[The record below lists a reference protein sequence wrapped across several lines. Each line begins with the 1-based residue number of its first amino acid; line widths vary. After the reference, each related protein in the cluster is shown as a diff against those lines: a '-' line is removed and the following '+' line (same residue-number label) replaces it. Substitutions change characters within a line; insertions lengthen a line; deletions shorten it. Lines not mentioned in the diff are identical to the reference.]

1 MSADRSAHEQRPG
14 ILGNMAADPSMFSES
29 WHRIASQRTQLRPS
43 VEIRRQQYRG
53 ELWYVVRDAFTNSF
67 YRIRPGARRFLL
79 HLTGRLTVE
88 AAWRRC
94 LKEDSASA
102 PGQGEIIQLLAQLHH
117 ASLLQSDLPP
127 DSRRLFERLRQ
138 HRQAQ
143 VRSTLASIL
152 FLRLPLW
159 NPDRFLQRF
168 VPLVRPVFT
177 WAGFAVW
184 ALVCL
189 WAAKLAIDHREELLD
204 RSQQVLAPGNL
215 ALLFGAFFLTKV
227 LHEFGHAFTCRV
239 FGGEVHTTGI
249 MLLVFSPVP
258 YVDVTASWTFR
269 ERWRRVWV
277 GAAGMYVEL
286 FIAAL
291 ALFVWTQAGDGLLN
305 SVAYNIIFVASVS
318 TLLFNLNPLLR
329 FDGYYILADLTDA
342 PNLQHRSRTQ
352 VCSWAERHLFGLQQV
367 ATPAATRGEAAY
379 LGIFGVA
386 SNIYRVIVFTLII
399 LFVADKFFGLG
410 LIAAVVGGFSLLIL
424 PVVHYVRYLALEPRL
439 SRHRARAIGVSA
451 AVVAVVLGFLAFFPW
466 PNRTYAPGM
475 LQTREQAR
483 IYSGT
488 DGYLAEIVAASGQT
502 VASGDLL
509 LRMES
514 PELDLLIKAA
524 EARVR
529 EVRLQEN
536 AARERGGVGM
546 RVLQR
551 RREAA
556 EAERAELLQR
566 SRDLEIRAPLAGI
579 WVSPRVL
586 DLRGELMSRG
596 RLLGQ
601 VIQPP
606 GFEFVAVVAQ
616 DDSSRLF
623 AHPGASAEIRLPG
636 QAGRVIPITDVRL
649 IPGRQSLLPTPAL
662 GWNAGGPVKVQAGD
676 PDGLATAEP
685 YFKAIARVGVTDEA
699 ALLHGQTGYI
709 RFTTGTE
716 PLLSQGWR
724 RFRQLLQQRY
734 QI

>member
-1 MSADRSAHEQRPG
+1 
-14 ILGNMAADPSMFSES
+14 MAADPTMFSES
-29 WHRIASQRTQLRPS
+29 WHRIAGERTQLRS
-43 VEIRRQQYRG
+43 GVDIRRQQYRG
-53 ELWYVVRDAFTNSF
+53 ELWYVVRDPFANTF

-88 AAWRRC
+88 EAWRRC
-94 LKEDSASA
+94 LREDPAAA
-102 PGQGEIIQLLAQLHH
+102 PGQTEIIQLLAQLHH

-127 DSRRLFERLRQ
+127 DSRRLFDRLRR

-152 FLRLPLW
+152 FLRIPLW

-177 WAGFAVW
+177 WTGFAVW

-189 WAAKLAIDHREELLD
+189 WAAKLAIDHREELFD

-215 ALLFGAFFLTKV
+215 ALLFGAFFVTKV
-227 LHEFGHAFTCRV
+227 LHEFGHAFACRV
-239 FGGEVHTTGI
+239 FGGEVHTMGI

-258 YVDVTASWTFR
+258 YVDVTASWAFR

-291 ALFVWTQAGDGLLN
+291 AVFVWSRTGAGLLN
-305 SVAYNIIFVASVS
+305 GLAYNVIFVASVS

-329 FDGYYILADLTDA
+329 FDGYYMLADLTDT
-342 PNLQHRSRTQ
+342 PNLHQRSRIQ
-352 VCSWAERHLFGLQQV
+352 VCSWAEQVLFGLRQV
-367 ATPAATRGEAAY
+367 ATPAATRPEAAF
-379 LGIFGVA
+379 LGVFGVA

-399 LFVADKFFGLG
+399 WFVADKFFGLG
-410 LIAAVVGGFSLLIL
+410 LIAAVVGGFTLFVL
-424 PVVHYVRYLALEPRL
+424 PVIQYVRYLAREPRL
-439 SRHRARAIGVSA
+439 GRQRPRAIAVTAGVLA
-451 AVVAVVLGFLAFFPW
+451 AVLGFLAFFPW
-466 PNRTYAPGM
+466 PSHTYAPGM

-483 IYSGT
+483 IFAGT
-488 DGYLAEIVAASGQT
+488 DGYVAEAAAVSGQPVAA
-502 VASGDLL
+502 GDLL
-509 LRMES
+509 FRLES
-514 PELDLLIKAA
+514 PELVLRLSAA
-524 EARVR
+524 DARVR
-529 EVRLQEN
+529 QVRLQEN
-536 AARERGGVGM
+536 VAREKGGAGI

-556 EAERAELLQR
+556 EAELAELQQR
-566 SRDLEIRAPLAGI
+566 RRDLEVRAPLAGV
-579 WVSPRVL
+579 WVSPRAR
-586 DLRGELMSRG
+586 DLVGELVARG
-596 RLLGQ
+596 RPLGQ
-601 VIQPP
+601 IIQPP

-623 AHPGASAEIRLPG
+623 AHADTPAEIRLPG
-636 QAGRVIPITDVRL
+636 QAGRVIPVAQVRFV
-649 IPGRQSLLPTPAL
+649 PGRQSLLPTAAL
-662 GWNAGGPVKVQAGD
+662 GWNAGGPVKVQADD
-676 PDGLATAEP
+676 PDGLTTAEP
-685 YFKAIARVGVTDEA
+685 YFKAIARVGLPGEA
-699 ALLHGQTGYI
+699 ALLHGQTGFI

-716 PLLSQGWR
+716 PLLRQGWR